1 MHNKKF
7 YHFLFFLILSF
18 LPFSILGQKNV
29 ILDVKIRGLK
39 KTKSSAIQKV
49 IKVDKNQPLDSLAL
63 DKDMIRL
70 KRLPA
75 ISHAYYQVFHSD
87 KNTYNVFIYLEEN
100 LTLIPEF
107 NIWTTTNQQTAYKIG
122 LYDHNFLGRNI
133 AFGAFYQNN
142 GFNSYGVNF
151 RAPTLF
157 SGRLGMALNHQN
169 WSSEE
174 PLYFGHQT
182 ANYKYQN
189 VSYEAL
195 GLYQH
200 NFKNNFQ
207 FGINYFKE
215 RYEYLSGDTSAN
227 IPLKLD
233 VNKWL
238 LKVIYTYDNLDYFYQ
253 YMDGFKSEF
262 YGQYVMSE
270 NKLQDNFLIA
280 WNDFFYYKRIGIKG
294 NWANRLRVGLASN
307 NESPF
312 APFALDN
319 NVNLRG
325 VGILVDR
332 GTGSIVW
339 NTEYRHTLYENN
351 WFVAQSNV
359 FADVGTWRKPGGN
372 LSDFTDKNNIK
383 IYSGIGMRF
392 INKKIFNAVFRI
404 DYAFGVHHNPGES
417 TGGLVF
423 GIGQYF

>member
-1 MHNKKF
+1 MKNYF
-7 YHFLFFLILSF
+7 AILISLFFVITTTF
-18 LPFSILGQKNV
+18 GQKLT
-29 ILDVKIRGLK
+29 ISDVKIKGYN
-39 KTKSSAIQKV
+39 KTKITTIFKV
-49 IKVDKNQPLDSLAL
+49 IESAKNKDLDSLVL
-63 DKDMIRL
+63 ENDVIRL

-75 ISHAYYQVFHSD
+75 ISHAYYQVFPADENS
-87 KNTYNVFIYLEEN
+87 YNVFIYVEEN
-100 LTLIPEF
+100 FTLIPEF

-122 LYDHNFLGRNI
+122 LYDYNFLGRNI
-133 AFGAFYQNN
+133 AFGAYYQNN

-157 SGRLGMALNHQN
+157 SNKWGLAINHQN
-169 WSSEE
+169 WASEE
-174 PLYFGHQT
+174 PLYFGNNT

-189 VSYEAL
+189 VSFEAL
-195 GLYQH
+195 GLYQL

-215 RYEYLSGDTSAN
+215 KYNYLSGATAVN
-227 IPLKLD
+227 IPLKLN

-238 LKVIYTYDNLDYFYQ
+238 LKTIYTYDGLDYFYQ
-253 YMDGFKSEF
+253 YLDGFKSQF
-262 YGQYVMSE
+262 YGQYVLSE

-280 WNDFFYYKRIGIKG
+280 WNDFFYYKRLGSNG
-294 NWANRLRVGLASN
+294 NFANRVRVGLSSN

-339 NTEYRHTLYENN
+339 NTEYRHTLYENK

-359 FADVGTWRKPGGN
+359 FADFGSWRTPGGE
-372 LSDFTDKNNIK
+372 LSDFTKSKNIK

>member
-1 MHNKKF
+1 M
-7 YHFLFFLILSF
+7 FLGVLLVV
-18 LPFSILGQKNV
+18 SISVFAQESM
-29 ILDVKIRGLK
+29 IIDVKIKGQK
-39 KTKSSAIQKV
+39 KTKIAIIYKV
-49 IKVDKNQPLDSLAL
+49 IETSKGKVLDSIVLEN
-63 DKDMIRL
+63 DMIRL

-75 ISHAYYQVFHSD
+75 ISHAYYQVFPSN
-87 KNTYNVFIYLEEN
+87 KKSFNVIIYIEEN
-100 LTLIPEF
+100 FTLIPEF
-107 NIWTTTNQQTAYKIG
+107 NVWTTTNQQTAYKIG
-122 LYDHNFLGRNI
+122 LYDYNFLGRNMT
-133 AFGAFYQNN
+133 FGVFYQNN
-142 GFNSYGVNF
+142 GFNSYGVNY

-157 SGRLGMALNHQN
+157 SNKWGMAINYQN

-174 PLYFGHQT
+174 PLYFGNKT

-200 NFKNNFQ
+200 NFKNNIQ
-207 FGINYFKE
+207 FGLNYFKE
-215 RYEYLSGDTSAN
+215 KYNYLSGDTAAN
-227 IPLKLD
+227 VPQQLN

-238 LKVIYTYDNLDYFYQ
+238 LKTIYTYDDLDYFYQ
-253 YMDGFKSEF
+253 YIDGFKSQF
-262 YGQYVMSE
+262 YGQYVVSE
-270 NKLQDNFLIA
+270 NALQDDFLIA
-280 WNDFFYYKRIGIKG
+280 WNDFFFYKRVGNKG
-294 NWANRLRVGLASN
+294 NFANRLRVGLSSN

-359 FADVGTWRKPGGN
+359 FSDIGTWRKPGGK
-372 LSDFTDKNNIK
+372 LSDFTDKKNIK
-383 IYSGIGMRF
+383 IYSGVGLRF
-392 INKKIFNAVFRI
+392 INKKIFNAIFRI
-404 DYAFGVHHNPGES
+404 DYAFGVHHNSGES